1 MFKIGDK
8 VKVTSKRDEYYGKV
22 GKITILQ
29 DYGDSLQIARVA
41 FSPKYYDYIDVTSL
55 SLKKVK

>member
-8 VKVTSKRDEYYGKV
+8 VKILKRSDDYGKV

-29 DYGDSLQIARVA
+29 DYGSGLQIARVA
-41 FSPKYYDYIDVTSL
+41 FSSKYYDYVDVTSL